1 MPMRGLVLSALLA
14 SVLLAGCAGDSAKK
28 ENIEPPTPLV
38 ELTPTVTVDK
48 LWSAS
53 VGEGAG
59 VSGAGLVPAVNGG
72 RAYFASIDGTI
83 VAVDAATG
91 KRLWSQEIES
101 FSGGPGA
108 GESLVVAGTL
118 DGSVIALD
126 AETGAEVWRARV
138 SSEVI
143 SPPVVAG
150 QTVVVIANDGRTH
163 ALDATDGRQ
172 KWAVDRGV
180 PMLSLRGNAPP
191 IVAGDIVVVGGAN
204 GTVSAFALGDGKP
217 LWEQR
222 LGVGE
227 GRTDLERMVDVDGR
241 MAVLSGDLYAAGY
254 ETGAQSM
261 TLEGGRILWAREMS
275 SVAGLAA
282 GEDGVYVV
290 ATDGALF
297 SLERRS
303 GGALWKNGDLLYRML
318 SAPVLMGGYVVVG
331 DLEGHLHWVNRAD
344 GVIAA
349 RQKLGDQGF
358 GGGLVVVDDTL
369 YVQNI
374 DGSIGA
380 FRIRQ

>member
-1 MPMRGLVLSALLA
+1 MRTSRLLLSALLGSA
-14 SVLLAGCAGDSAKK
+14 LLAGCASDSAKK

-38 ELTPTVTVDK
+38 QVVPTVSVDK
-48 LWSAS
+48 LWSGS
-53 VGEGAG
+53 VGKGAG
-59 VSGAGLVPAVNGG
+59 VTGAGLVPAVYGG
-72 RAYFASIDGTI
+72 RAYFASIDGSIT
-83 VAVDAATG
+83 AVDAATG
-91 KRLWSQEIES
+91 RRLWNQEIEA

-108 GESLVVAGTL
+108 SESLVVAGTL

-143 SPPVVAG
+143 SPPVIAG

-163 ALDATDGRQ
+163 ALAAADGRQ
-172 KWAVDRGV
+172 LWAVDRGV

-191 IVAGDIVVVGGAN
+191 IVANDIVVVGSAN
-204 GTVSAFALGDGKP
+204 GGVSAFALADGRP

-241 MAVLSGDLYAAGY
+241 MAVLDGDLFAAGY

-261 TLEGGRILWAREMS
+261 TLEGGRILWARELS

-282 GEDGVYVV
+282 GEDGIFV
-290 ATDGALF
+290 ATTDGSMWALD
-297 SLERRS
+297 RRS
-303 GGALWKNGDLLYRML
+303 GGALWKNSDLLYRML
-318 SAPVLMGGYVVVG
+318 SAPALMGAYVVVG
-331 DLEGHLHWVNRAD
+331 DLEGHLHWLNRDD
-344 GVIAA
+344 GLVAA
-349 RQKLGDQGF
+349 REKIGGQGF
-358 GGGLVVVDDTL
+358 GNGLVVVDDTL
-369 YVQNI
+369 YVQNS

>member
-1 MPMRGLVLSALLA
+1 MRGLVLSALLA